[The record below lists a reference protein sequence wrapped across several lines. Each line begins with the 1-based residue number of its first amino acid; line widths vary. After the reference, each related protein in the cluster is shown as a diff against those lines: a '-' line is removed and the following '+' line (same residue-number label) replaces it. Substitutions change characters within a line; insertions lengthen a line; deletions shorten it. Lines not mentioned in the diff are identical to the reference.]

1 MQSILFVVAKIAMV
15 PCEITS
21 TTQLR
26 GQTSHSELPC
36 KLEPFC
42 CCSEETKR
50 HAMLPTPQ
58 LLQETRSAVE
68 LVRVA
73 GKLVLGFERDLRP
86 KRPSLTG

>member
-1 MQSILFVVAKIAMV
+1 
-15 PCEITS
+15 
-21 TTQLR
+21 
-26 GQTSHSELPC
+26 
-36 KLEPFC
+36 
-42 CCSEETKR
+42 
-50 HAMLPTPQ
+50 MLPTPQ